1 MPIKDFETFTLYDTD
16 EVKDLS
22 KVVLPDYELL
32 LFYNNLSKRVIY
44 WNADIDEYLVDTSL
58 NIIKWNLEDKDKKE
72 SEKVPIKI
80 FINSDGGCVNSVLE
94 MISIISL
101 SKTKVITIGLGKIYS
116 SGFLLMLAGHE
127 RLILEHTSGLL
138 HSGSTG
144 TFNNTDK
151 LLDYS
156 DFTKELEKRLK
167 KYILSKTNIT
177 EKEYDKRYR
186 EDWWF
191 QAEDLIKYKV
201 ADRIVTSIN
210 DLF

>member
-1 MPIKDFETFTLYDTD
+1 MPIKDFTIETLYDTD
-16 EVKDLS
+16 EIKDLA
-22 KVVLPDYELL
+22 KTTLPDYELL
-32 LFYNNLSKRVIY
+32 EFYNNLSKRIIF
-44 WNADIDEYLVDTSL
+44 WNTDIDEALIDASMQ
-58 NIIKWNLEDKDKKE
+58 IIKWNLEDKNKEE

-101 SKTKVITIGLGKIYS
+101 SKTKVITIGLGKVYS
-116 SGFLLMLAGHE
+116 SGFLLMCAGHE

-144 TFNNTDK
+144 TFGNTDK

-156 DFTKELEKRLK
+156 DFTKGLEKRLK
-167 KYILSKTNIT
+167 KYVLSKTSIT
-177 EKEYDKRYR
+177 EEEYNKRYR

-191 QAEDLIKYKV
+191 QSEDLIKYKV
-201 ADRIVTSIN
+201 ADRIVDNIEE
-210 DLF
+210 LF

>member
-1 MPIKDFETFTLYDTD
+1 MTIKDFTIDTLFEAE

-22 KVVLPDYELL
+22 KCILPDYELL
-32 LFYNNLSKRVIY
+32 DHYYNLSKRIIY
-44 WNADIDEYLVDTSL
+44 WNADIDEFLVDASMK
-58 NIIKWNLEDKDKKE
+58 IIKWNLEDKDKDE

-101 SKTKVITIGLGKIYS
+101 SKTKVITIGLGKVYS
-116 SGFLLMLAGHE
+116 SGFLLICAGHE

-144 TFNNTDK
+144 TFGNTDK

-156 DFTKELEKRLK
+156 SFTKGLEKRLK
-167 KYILSKTNIT
+167 KYVLEKTSIT
-177 EKEYDKRYR
+177 EQEYDKRYR

-201 ADRIVTSIN
+201 ADRIVTNISE
-210 DLF
+210 LF